1 MTTRYTKVIDGKTV
15 IKTRNQIVL
24 KTRTEVDGK
33 VYTRH
38 VINPSEEKLL
48 ADGWEVYVQPQVD
61 SSPEKL
67 LARAKMLK
75 KQEIKKYDKS
85 SEVNEFF
92 VSGVSLW
99 LSKEDRAG
107 LKLRFESELALGK
120 TTTTLWSNGIQFPLP
135 LVDENGNPGIAFQML
150 YALEL
155 YASACYDN
163 TQSHLAAIDKL
174 EVIEEIE
181 QYDYKVDYPEKLNF

>member
-1 MTTRYTKVIDGKTV
+1 MTTKYKKIIDGKTV
-15 IKTRNQIVL
+15 IKARNEIML
-24 KTRTEVDGK
+24 KSRTEVDGK
-33 VYTRH
+33 VRTRL
-38 VINPSEEKLL
+38 VVCPSEELLL
-48 ADGWEVYVQPQVD
+48 ADGWEVYTQSEPTA
-61 SSPEKL
+61 EEL
-67 LARAKMLK
+67 LQRAKTRK
-75 KQEIKKYDKS
+75 KNEIKAFDKS

-99 LSKEDRAG
+99 LSKEDRTG

-120 TTTTLWSNGIQFPLP
+120 TTTTLWSNGTQFPLP

-181 QYDYKVDYPEKLNF
+181 QYDYKVGYPEKLNL

>member
-1 MTTRYTKVIDGKTV
+1 MKRYIKEGV
-15 IKTRNQIVL
+15 IKARNQIVVTNN
-24 KTRTEVDGK
+24 KGTFVNPKNEV
-33 VYTRH
+33 
-38 VINPSEEKLL
+38 LL
-48 ADGWEVYVQPQVD
+48 ADGWEVYVQPQAE

-99 LSKEDRAG
+99 LSKEDRTG

-174 EVIEEIE
+174 ETIEEIE
-181 QYDYKVDYPEKLNF
+181 QYDYKVDYPEKLNL